1 LSDLTKAVVIQDL
14 PGLQKDQEV
23 FVNALDYSSA
33 EDAKEIEYQD
43 SEGNSGYVLRKYL
56 KVLI

>member
-1 LSDLTKAVVIQDL
+1 MSDLTKAIVVQDL
-14 PGLQKDQEV
+14 PGLKKDQEV

-33 EDAKEIEYQD
+33 EDTAQIEYQD
-43 SEGNSGYVLRKYL
+43 GDNKGFILRKYL

>member
-1 LSDLTKAVVIQDL
+1 LSDLTKAIVIQDL

-33 EDAKEIEYQD
+33 EDSKQIEYQD
-43 SEGNSGYVLRKYL
+43 SEGEKGYVLRKYL